1 VLHKIFLG
9 ILFLLALSAAAVA
22 IHTPETRYSVE
33 QTTIEQRNIVHTENR
48 YGQQYVKPLGGYG
61 KEGASQGSFGRK
73 GAEEG
78 ASNLPY
84 NSFIARGRDP
94 GKISNAYA
102 SAKGYQ
108 VINKYVKLEP
118 VSVQYLSRPQVAGS
132 PQGHARIISRKKAD
146 VGLIQADIELRTRD
160 LPPTSN
166 LTRIYEAWLV
176 DEDTGTT
183 MSIGIFQPGS
193 YDRVATLRYKSITPL
208 DPFETIIVTQEPFP
222 DNDPRAGE
230 IFLSGDLKTNIVR
243 TY

>member
-1 VLHKIFLG
+1 MLHKVFLG
-9 ILFLLALSAAAVA
+9 ILFLLALSAAVVA

-33 QTTIEQRNIVHTENR
+33 QTSIEQRNILHTENR
-48 YGQQYVKPLGGYG
+48 YGQLYVKPLGGYG
-61 KEGASQGSFGRK
+61 KEGASQGSFGK
-73 GAEEG
+73 EGAEEG

-84 NSFIARGRDP
+84 NSFIPRGRDP
-94 GKISNAYA
+94 GKISNSYA

-108 VINKYVKLEP
+108 VINIYVELKP
-118 VSVQYLSRPQVAGS
+118 VSVQYLARPQITGS

-166 LTRIYEAWLV
+166 LSRVYEAWLV

-183 MSIGIFQPGS
+183 MSLGIFQGGS
-193 YDRVATLRYKSITPL
+193 YDRIATLRYKSMTPL
-208 DPFETIIVTQEPFP
+208 DPFETIVVTQEPFP
-222 DNDPRAGE
+222 DNDPRPGE
-230 IFLSGDLKTNIVR
+230 IFLSGDLKPNIVR